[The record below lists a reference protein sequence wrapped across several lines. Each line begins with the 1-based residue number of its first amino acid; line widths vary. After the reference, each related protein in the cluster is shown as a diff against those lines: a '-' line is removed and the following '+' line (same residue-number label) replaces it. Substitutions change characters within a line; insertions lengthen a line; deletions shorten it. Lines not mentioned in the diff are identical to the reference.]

1 MAKIKIIKSSSK
13 FSYIIKNGYGLN
25 SPFFIFYL
33 KKDDIPAEFGI
44 CAGKKLGCAVTRN
57 RAKRRI
63 RELIRFFI
71 PQFDFKGSL
80 VIMARR
86 QTITANFESL
96 KKSFFEMSQK
106 LGIIK
111 YSQTI

>member
-1 MAKIKIIKSSSK
+1 MSKLNIIKSSNK
-13 FSYIIKNGYGLN
+13 FSSIIKNGYGLN

-33 KKDDIPAEFGI
+33 KKDDILAEFGI
-44 CAGKKLGCAVTRN
+44 CAGKKLGCAVIRH

-63 RELIRFFI
+63 RELIRFFL
-71 PQFDFKGSL
+71 PQFEFNGSL

-86 QTITANFESL
+86 QIITADFESL
-96 KKSFFEMSQK
+96 KKSFFEMSYK

>member
-1 MAKIKIIKSSSK
+1 MTKINIIKSSNK
-13 FSYIIKNGYGLN
+13 FSSIIKNGYGLN

-44 CAGKKLGCAVTRN
+44 CAGKKLGCAVIRN

-71 PQFDFKGSL
+71 SQFYFKGSL
-80 VIMARR
+80 VIMARNR
-86 QTITANFESL
+86 TITANFESL

>member
-1 MAKIKIIKSSSK
+1 MAKINIIKSSNK
-13 FSYIIKNGYGLN
+13 FSFIIKNGYGLN

-33 KKDDIPAEFGI
+33 KKDDIPAEFGV
-44 CAGKKLGCAVTRN
+44 CAGKKLGCAVIRN

-63 RELIRFFI
+63 RELIRFFNS
-71 PQFDFKGSL
+71 QFEFKGSL
-80 VIMARR
+80 VILARK
-86 QTITANFESL
+86 QIITANFELL
-96 KKSFFEMSQK
+96 KRTFLEMSCK

>member
-1 MAKIKIIKSSSK
+1 MTKINIIKSSNK
-13 FSYIIKNGYGLN
+13 FSSIIKNGYGLN

-44 CAGKKLGCAVTRN
+44 CAGKKLGCAVIRN

-71 PQFDFKGSL
+71 TQFNFKGSL
-80 VIMARR
+80 VIMARNR
-86 QTITANFESL
+86 TITANFESL